1 MTVLVT
7 ADCVILNTGDSV
19 IALHYSFPSAAGVS
33 ADSPPAPSP
42 ALYSSHLLQR
52 FTPGQLP
59 TASPPGILLSPGP
72 CATTLEHA
80 VFAGSSPSHLL
91 PVDVYLGDQLMAA
104 CLDSDKVSAVC
115 LSSDVWTCIN
125 WCVGDCNSVLEA
137 GDSGCGG
144 LGEWSPAG

>member
-59 TASPPGILLSPGP
+59 TASPPG
-72 CATTLEHA
+72 
-80 VFAGSSPSHLL
+80 SSPSHLL

-104 CLDSDKVSAVC
+104 VSLDSDKVSAVY
-115 LSSDVWTCIN
+115 LSSDV
-125 WCVGDCNSVLEA
+125 
-137 GDSGCGG
+137 
-144 LGEWSPAG
+144 